1 MPCRQ
6 YSVLRQIML
15 GKGVAPVPI
24 KSPRFA
30 RGLNCSG
37 IRRYDLC
44 QAAKTRKM
52 TGHGAGGID
61 QYVVMLKRRVVP
73 TYDQWFAVIFSHDG
87 VG

>member
-6 YSVLRQIML
+6 YSVLREIML

-30 RGLNCSG
+30 RGLNCSR
-37 IRRYDLC
+37 IWCHDLC

-52 TGHGAGGID
+52 TGHGAGGVD

-73 TYDQWFAVIFSHDG
+73 AYDQWFAVIFSNDS